1 MTYMTILEKMQ
12 ILINNILNHKM
23 VLVLAI
29 ALFIFTLF
37 YIIKVI
43 NKKQYVLSMIMSF
56 VMILGFTIGDN
67 YSVLSNTFDKFMTT
81 IFENVYF
88 PSIYV
93 YIASI
98 LIIFISLIISILN
111 IKIKNIYRIINGI
124 AFIFNGILLVL
135 VLSIVSSSEIDVF
148 SISSLYTDKNLLAIL
163 EISIVSFILWIVSL
177 CVVYITNCLYIR
189 FTKEKKVLP
198 VVENELVLTNEE
210 INNLNTDKIDVNL
223 DNTVVPELVLV
234 EDKPVEYIDVR
245 KIPVK
250 YDTVSIVENAVAT
263 NTTSSVTNNA
273 TNTTSSVTNNATNNN
288 QGFSYIFSDYS
299 SEVFNEIDNR
309 LNGLS
314 EVINQGIVDTKDNAS
329 MNDMVDAANKIEYTI
344 DDYKKFVLML
354 EEIKAKSSK
363 SNLSIDDAM
372 MLNLVNNYSL
382 DDCIRFREILKNNL
396 N

>member
-23 VLVLAI
+23 VLVLAV

-56 VMILGFTIGDN
+56 VVILGFTIGDN

-111 IKIKNIYRIINGI
+111 IKIRNIYRIINGI

-245 KIPVK
+245 KISVK
-250 YDTVSIVENAVAT
+250 YDTVSIVENTVAT
-263 NTTSSVTNNA
+263 N
-273 TNTTSSVTNNATNNN
+273 TNNATNNN

-314 EVINQGIVDTKDNAS
+314 EVVNQDIVDTKDNAS
-329 MNDMVDAANKIEYTI
+329 MNDMVDAVNKIEYTI

-382 DDCIRFREILKNNL
+382 DDCIRFREILKSNL

>member
-56 VMILGFTIGDN
+56 VVILGFTIGDN

-111 IKIKNIYRIINGI
+111 IKIRNIYRIINGI

-198 VVENELVLTNEE
+198 VVENELVLTNEK

-245 KIPVK
+245 EIPVK
-250 YDTVSIVENAVAT
+250 YDTVSIVENAV
-263 NTTSSVTNNA
+263 A

-299 SEVFNEIDNR
+299 SEVFNGIDNR

-329 MNDMVDAANKIEYTI
+329 MNDMVDAVNKIEYTI

-382 DDCIRFREILKNNL
+382 DDCIRFREILKSNL

>member
-56 VMILGFTIGDN
+56 VVILGFTIGDN

-111 IKIKNIYRIINGI
+111 IKIRNIYRIINGI

-198 VVENELVLTNEE
+198 VVENELVLTNEK

-245 KIPVK
+245 EIPVK
-250 YDTVSIVENAVAT
+250 YDTVSIVENAV
-263 NTTSSVTNNA
+263 A

-299 SEVFNEIDNR
+299 SEVFNGIDNR

-314 EVINQGIVDTKDNAS
+314 EVVNQDIVDTKDNAS
-329 MNDMVDAANKIEYTI
+329 MNDMVDAVNKIEYTI

-382 DDCIRFREILKNNL
+382 DDCIRFREILKSNL

>member
-23 VLVLAI
+23 VLMLAI

-56 VMILGFTIGDN
+56 VVILGFIIGDN

-98 LIIFISLIISILN
+98 LIKFISLIISILN

-273 TNTTSSVTNNATNNN
+273 TNNN

-329 MNDMVDAANKIEYTI
+329 MNDMVDAVNKIEYTI

-354 EEIKAKSSK
+354 EEIKAKSNK

>member
-56 VMILGFTIGDN
+56 VMILGFIIGDN

-198 VVENELVLTNEE
+198 VVENKLVLTNEE

-223 DNTVVPELVLV
+223 GNTVVPELVLV

-245 KIPVK
+245 KILVK

-273 TNTTSSVTNNATNNN
+273 TNNN
-288 QGFSYIFSDYS
+288 QGFSYIFRDYS

-329 MNDMVDAANKIEYTI
+329 MNDMVDAVNKIEYTI

-354 EEIKAKSSK
+354 EEIKAKSNK

>member
-56 VMILGFTIGDN
+56 VVILGFTIGDN

-111 IKIKNIYRIINGI
+111 IKIRNIYRIINGI
-124 AFIFNGILLVL
+124 ALIFNGILLVL

-177 CVVYITNCLYIR
+177 CVVYITNCLYVR
-189 FTKEKKVLP
+189 FTKEKKLLP

-250 YDTVSIVENAVAT
+250 YDTVSIVENTVAT
-263 NTTSSVTNNA
+263 N
-273 TNTTSSVTNNATNNN
+273 TNNATNNN

-314 EVINQGIVDTKDNAS
+314 EVVNQDIVDTKDNAS
-329 MNDMVDAANKIEYTI
+329 MNDMVDAVNKIEYTI

-382 DDCIRFREILKNNL
+382 DDCIRFREILKSNL

>member
-23 VLVLAI
+23 VLVLAV

-56 VMILGFTIGDN
+56 VVILGFTIGDN

-111 IKIKNIYRIINGI
+111 IKIRNIYRIINGI

-177 CVVYITNCLYIR
+177 CVVYITNCLYVR
-189 FTKEKKVLP
+189 FTKEKKLLP

-245 KIPVK
+245 KISVK
-250 YDTVSIVENAVAT
+250 YDTVSIVENTVAT
-263 NTTSSVTNNA
+263 N
-273 TNTTSSVTNNATNNN
+273 TNNATNNN

-314 EVINQGIVDTKDNAS
+314 EVVNQDIVDTKDNAS
-329 MNDMVDAANKIEYTI
+329 MNDMVDAVNKIEYTI

-382 DDCIRFREILKNNL
+382 DDCIRFREILKSNL

>member
-56 VMILGFTIGDN
+56 VVILGFTIGDN

-198 VVENELVLTNEE
+198 VVENELVLTNEK

-245 KIPVK
+245 EIPVK
-250 YDTVSIVENAVAT
+250 YDTVSIVENAV
-263 NTTSSVTNNA
+263 A

-299 SEVFNEIDNR
+299 SEVFNGIDNR

-329 MNDMVDAANKIEYTI
+329 MNDMVDAVNKIEYTI

-382 DDCIRFREILKNNL
+382 DDCIRFREILKSNL

>member
-223 DNTVVPELVLV
+223 GNTVVPELVLV

-273 TNTTSSVTNNATNNN
+273 TNNN
-288 QGFSYIFSDYS
+288 QVFSYIFSDYS

-354 EEIKAKSSK
+354 EEIKAKSNK

-382 DDCIRFREILKNNL
+382 DDCIRFREILKSNL

>member
-12 ILINNILNHKM
+12 ILINNILNYKM

-56 VMILGFTIGDN
+56 VVILGFTIGDN

-198 VVENELVLTNEE
+198 VVENELVLTNEK

-245 KIPVK
+245 KISVK
-250 YDTVSIVENAVAT
+250 YDTVSIVENAV
-263 NTTSSVTNNA
+263 A

-329 MNDMVDAANKIEYTI
+329 MNDMVDAVNKIEYTI

-382 DDCIRFREILKNNL
+382 DDCIRFREILKSNL

>member
-56 VMILGFTIGDN
+56 VVILGFTIGDN

-111 IKIKNIYRIINGI
+111 IKIRNIYRIINGI

-177 CVVYITNCLYIR
+177 CVVYITNCLYVR
-189 FTKEKKVLP
+189 FTKEKKLLP

-250 YDTVSIVENAVAT
+250 YDTVSIVENTVAT
-263 NTTSSVTNNA
+263 N
-273 TNTTSSVTNNATNNN
+273 TNNATNNN

-314 EVINQGIVDTKDNAS
+314 EVVNQDIVDTKDNAS
-329 MNDMVDAANKIEYTI
+329 MNDMVDAVNKIEYTI

-382 DDCIRFREILKNNL
+382 DDCIRFREILKSNL

>member
-56 VMILGFTIGDN
+56 VVILGFTIGDN

-93 YIASI
+93 YMASI

-111 IKIKNIYRIINGI
+111 IKIRNIYRIINGI

-177 CVVYITNCLYIR
+177 CVVYITNCLYVR
-189 FTKEKKVLP
+189 FTKEKKLLP

-250 YDTVSIVENAVAT
+250 YDTVSIVENTVAT
-263 NTTSSVTNNA
+263 N
-273 TNTTSSVTNNATNNN
+273 TNNATNNN

-314 EVINQGIVDTKDNAS
+314 EVVNQDIVDTKDNAS
-329 MNDMVDAANKIEYTI
+329 MNDMVDAVNKIEYTI

-382 DDCIRFREILKNNL
+382 DDCIRFREILKSNL

>member
-56 VMILGFTIGDN
+56 VVILGFTIGDN

-111 IKIKNIYRIINGI
+111 IKIRNIYRIINGI

-189 FTKEKKVLP
+189 FTKEKKLLP
-198 VVENELVLTNEE
+198 VVENELVLTNEK

-245 KIPVK
+245 EIPVK
-250 YDTVSIVENAVAT
+250 YDTVSIVENAV
-263 NTTSSVTNNA
+263 A

-299 SEVFNEIDNR
+299 SEVFNGIDNR

-314 EVINQGIVDTKDNAS
+314 EVVNQDIVDTKDNAS
-329 MNDMVDAANKIEYTI
+329 MNDMVDAVNKIEYTI

-382 DDCIRFREILKNNL
+382 DDCIRFREILKSNL